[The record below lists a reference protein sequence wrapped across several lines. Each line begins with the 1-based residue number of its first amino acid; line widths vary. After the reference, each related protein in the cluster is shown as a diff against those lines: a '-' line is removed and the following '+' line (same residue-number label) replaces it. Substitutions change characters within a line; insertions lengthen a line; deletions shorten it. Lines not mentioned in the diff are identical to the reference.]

1 MKKQFKRGLS
11 ALLAVIMLITV
22 FTSTP
27 FTVNAVTH
35 EHSLTH
41 VDKKFPTTVTNGN
54 IEYWYCAQCDKYF
67 SDENGEY
74 PMDKADTILPYFTF
88 ANEGGLI
95 KLVSYNGNDEEVV
108 VPETVPDNYPD
119 ENLRGQSFSIIKE
132 SAFFNNTVIKKVT
145 IGNNVDH
152 IAASCFASCTALTE
166 VRIGTG
172 LTYLGRFCFDNCK
185 ALKKVRILSKS
196 TGFNMDSYVFDNY
209 RDIVVYGYSGTALE
223 RKIESSFTTGLTFV
237 PIDHTLRRVDRV
249 APTSR
254 ENGNIE
260 YWYYTDTEEYF
271 KDGQAQ
277 NKITEEET
285 ILPLFSFEYSSD
297 GFYKLIGYNGDDD
310 YCSLPNTIPEI
321 YPDKSLR
328 GKTVTVIREDA
339 FNGNSTIV
347 NVRIPDSYTHV
358 GIDSF
363 NGCANL
369 KTVTIGEGLDYLEQ
383 RCFANCPK
391 LEKVT
396 IYSKYD
402 EFGMQSNAF
411 KNSPD
416 VTVYCYCGTTVH
428 EKMDENGITI
438 QSVEHHYGE
447 PEWSWSEDYSS
458 ASATFSCV
466 SGDDTHTLQ
475 AKINHEVTKEATVS
489 EDGEITYTATVT
501 FNEQPYTDVKTKAIP
516 KKHELQHFVKVD
528 PTTEQNGNI
537 EYWYCPEC
545 RKYFSDPDEKT
556 EIQEKDTIVPYFT
569 YELKNGEYV
578 LTGYNGVDVDIT
590 VPEKIPENYP
600 DEELR
605 GKDISVIENGAFAY
619 NRNLE
624 RVVLQDNIIK
634 VDYAAFSGCN
644 SLKEVQIGA
653 ELEYL
658 GNACFNDCYLLNKVT
673 IYSKKDNFY
682 CGDNLFNGIAS
693 PPRVHCYHFTGVEEQ
708 LEAKGY
714 AHSAIEHILGDPVW
728 TWDKDYTSAHL
739 TLKCEAGDYSTQ
751 SLPATITSKI
761 IKQPTCLEEG
771 EIEYTATCTY
781 EGKTYTDVKTAAL
794 PKKCSLEHRE
804 KVYPTED
811 SHGNI
816 EYWYCPE
823 CGKYYADPDGEEEIV
838 DKDSV
843 ILPLFTFGYDDEY
856 FKLISYNGNDEYV
869 IVPDKVPDDYPDEAL
884 RGEPFSIIGDN
895 AFKNNTTIKN
905 VIIPDNIG
913 NIGKYAF
920 ANCTN
925 LTEVTIGNGLDYLS
939 EKCFSGCPELKKV
952 TIYSE
957 DIDFGMDYNAFS
969 GSDDVTVYGYRNTE
983 VHHKMDENYIPFVPL
998 DPENIVNETYSV
1010 SKTWDIDFANKDK
1023 PESIQVALQRKISTR
1038 EWHTVQVVTLSEAN
1052 GWQTEFDEVPS
1063 AYFDEDN
1070 DRYVEYKYR
1079 IRELGPK
1086 KDGDDELDPNAEDFQ
1101 KKVRERLV
1109 YDTWDYD
1116 RPVITQLINQA
1127 KNPEVIWQ
1135 FEPNVDWVKKLAK
1148 TTVIS
1153 PPFVMFEIGSYF
1165 DGVKNVPSHTTK
1177 YKASYAE
1184 DKENKRK
1191 ANITN
1196 LAVLDTTVYKRWLN
1210 FNEGEKPESVYLML
1224 ESKVQAE
1231 YAAEYGLTSTN
1242 FYTPSFSAVVG
1253 SLNLSDIPIEGET
1266 LRGVVKDGISKNLGD
1281 NLFSDLVV
1289 GTAFDTLFN
1298 KYFATGLTV
1307 GKATGDSENPL
1318 TRWRVKFTVKK
1329 YGMGEKKLPMDYAG
1343 AELVT
1348 GMMEMIIDA
1357 LIHQGGLDF
1366 SIPVMYEPFEKYWS
1380 IKGYALTLLHDYERT
1395 CNVINIKNHSGSD
1408 SDDPDKR
1415 PQIIGGTK
1423 YWKGDNAN
1431 DRPDSI
1437 NLHVYYKDDSGAEK
1451 EVQGSPVT
1459 VTKGDTNGENGWTWS
1474 LEIPVGSP
1482 DRGKE
1487 YYIREEALNGY
1498 KAEYIGLDL
1507 INTKTN
1513 EEPPTDPSIDPS
1525 TEPTEAPTTE
1535 PTEIPTTEP
1544 VTEPSEVYTTEP
1556 ATEPTEITT
1565 TEPATDPVE
1574 TKETEPKTEPPGDDD
1589 DDDDD
1594 DGDPGIIIIPVPSV
1608 DPPVVPGGSDVPDD
1622 PGDPDDPSDPTEE
1635 TEPTTE
1641 PTTEPQETLVVTKV
1655 WINDTESDRPSY
1667 LKIHVYNG
1675 VTEITG
1681 SPIKLSKSSFSGS
1694 NIWTSRTIKLDK
1706 GVNKNTLKFS
1716 EEFPSDYKDSGNY
1729 AAIVF
1734 GSTIYNSWLETNIT
1748 GQKTWVDGNDV
1759 LRKRPS
1765 EITVNLLA
1773 DGNKVDSVKVTAA
1786 NGWKYNFLNKPIYK
1800 TENGEKVKIKYTVEE
1815 EALDDYDVTY
1825 DGFNITNTLKDNVKA
1840 KGYYKF
1846 THIDRY
1852 GDERTKTVEVE
1863 LKHQEILGYSGN
1875 NYNPG
1880 VPTYLWT
1887 DDAIKLYSK
1896 NPLVTASLAVYGNEE
1911 HQKDVSVY
1919 KNDVEWDLIK
1929 SSAAD
1934 AANMTPDSSGKS
1946 LTVLAQT
1953 KPYTFTFN
1961 YYIVKDGKTEYQ
1973 GTKTDVPYGKP
1984 VTFDPTFSDPSK
1996 YEFINKDIPEEDF
2009 CYWSADEEGLIPI
2022 TTNRTF
2028 GMLLRGKMDKASET
2042 DRVVNVY
2049 AQYDNQL
2056 TDDWNPL
2063 IEEVTFTHMI
2073 EDNNDWVYLDYMVN
2087 YLNKDGKI
2095 VQDMVAEG
2103 DENIRY
2109 GMIIVKHPID
2119 TESPEYADMV
2129 DLADSMIAENSTAV
2143 YTDDSKQSVA
2153 YRFEYGK
2160 PSDSSKPISNYN
2172 RVLYTLRSD
2181 TDKAENCSF
2190 SVIAYITVDG
2200 ENYFYSDVNND
2211 INVQELLNK

>member
-1 MKKQFKRGLS
+1 M
-11 ALLAVIMLITV
+11 
-22 FTSTP
+22 
-27 FTVNAVTH
+27 
-35 EHSLTH
+35 
-41 VDKKFPTTVTNGN
+41 
-54 IEYWYCAQCDKYF
+54 
-67 SDENGEY
+67 
-74 PMDKADTILPYFTF
+74 
-88 ANEGGLI
+88 
-95 KLVSYNGNDEEVV
+95 
-108 VPETVPDNYPD
+108 
-119 ENLRGQSFSIIKE
+119 
-132 SAFFNNTVIKKVT
+132 KKVT

-152 IAASCFASCTALTE
+152 IAASCFANCTALTE
-166 VRIGTG
+166 VRIGTR
-172 LTYLGRFCFDNCK
+172 LTYLGRFCFDNCT

-196 TGFNMDSYVFDNY
+196 NDFNMDSYVFDNY
-209 RDIVVYGYSGTALE
+209 RDVVVYGYSGTALE
-223 RKIESSFTTGLTFV
+223 REIESSFTTGLTFV
-237 PIDHTLRRVDRV
+237 PIDHTLRHEDRV
-249 APTSR
+249 APTTR
-254 ENGNIE
+254 KNGNIE
-260 YWYYTDTEEYF
+260 YWYYTDTEEFF
-271 KDGQAQ
+271 KDGQAK

-285 ILPLFSFEYSSD
+285 ILPYFSFEYSND
-297 GFYKLIGYNGDDD
+297 GFYKLTGYNGDDA
-310 YCSLPNTIPEI
+310 YISLPGTIPDN

-328 GKTVTVIREDA
+328 SKTATVIREFA
-339 FNGNSTIV
+339 FTGNSTIV
-347 NVRIPDSYTHV
+347 NVTIPDSYTHV

-369 KTVTIGEGLDYLEQ
+369 KTVKIGKGLDYLEW
-383 RCFANCPK
+383 RCFADCPQ
-391 LEKVT
+391 LENVT

-402 EFGMQSNAF
+402 KFDMKSDAF
-411 KNSPD
+411 SGSPN
-416 VTVYCYCGTTVH
+416 VTVHCYCGTTVH
-428 EKMDENGITI
+428 EKMNENSITI
-438 QSVEHHYGE
+438 QSLEHYYDE
-447 PEWSWSEDYSS
+447 PGWSWSDDYSS

-466 SGDDTHTLQ
+466 SGDDTQTLQ
-475 AKINHEVTKEATVS
+475 ATINHEVTKEATVS

-501 FNEQPYTDVKTKAIP
+501 FNEQTYTDVKTKAIP
-516 KKHELQHFVKVD
+516 KKHELQHFEKVD
-528 PTTEQNGNI
+528 PKPEQNGYI

-545 RKYFSDPDEKT
+545 NKYYSDENGEE
-556 EIQEKDTIVPYFT
+556 EIDEKDTILPYFT
-569 YELKNGEYV
+569 FEYTYDHFYK
-578 LTGYNGVDVDIT
+578 LISYNGNDGDVTIPSVIPDNYPVESLRGETVTIINEGAFNGNTYITSVTIPDSIVNIDTDSFRNCANLKTVDIGT
-590 VPEKIPENYP
+590 GLNH
-600 DEELR
+600 
-605 GKDISVIENGAFAY
+605 
-619 NRNLE
+619 
-624 RVVLQDNIIK
+624 
-634 VDYAAFSGCN
+634 
-644 SLKEVQIGA
+644 
-653 ELEYL
+653 L
-658 GNACFNDCYLLNKVT
+658 GNNCFADCPKLEKVT
-673 IYSKKDNFY
+673 ICSKKDSFDMHFTAFSLSKNVTVYGY
-682 CGDNLFNGIAS
+682 CGTAVQMKMNENNIPCESLGHA
-693 PPRVHCYHFTGVEEQ
+693 Y
-708 LEAKGY
+708 
-714 AHSAIEHILGDPVW
+714 GDPKW
-728 TWDKDYTSAHL
+728 SWSD
-739 TLKCEAGDYSTQ
+739 DYSSATAAFTCTHEDDTQ
-751 SLPATITSKI
+751 TVEAQVTSEVTKQATCT
-761 IKQPTCLEEG
+761 EEG
-771 EIEYTATCTY
+771 EITYTATVTF
-781 EGKTYTDVKTAAL
+781 EGNTYTDVKTALL
-794 PKKCSLEHRE
+794 PKKHKLERVE

-811 SHGNI
+811 RHGNI
-816 EYWYCPE
+816 EYWRCPD
-823 CGKYYADPDGEEEIV
+823 CGKLFADENGEEEITQADTV
-838 DKDSV
+838 
-843 ILPLFTFGYDDEY
+843 LPLFTFGYDGDHL
-856 FKLISYNGNDEYV
+856 KLLNYNGKDENV
-869 IVPDKVPDDYPDEAL
+869 IVPDKVPEDYPDEDL
-884 RGEPFSIIGDN
+884 RGKEYYIIKE
-895 AFKNNTTIKN
+895 AVFRNNTTLKK
-905 VIIPDNIG
+905 IILPDNIHH
-913 NIGKYAF
+913 IAAYAF
-920 ANCTN
+920 DGCTQ
-925 LTEVTIGNGLDYLS
+925 LTEVTIGEGLSYLNF
-939 EKCFSGCPELKKV
+939 CFRDCPALTKV
-952 TIYSE
+952 TIYSVDPE
-957 DIDFGMDYNAFS
+957 FTMSNSAFD
-969 GSDDVTVYGYRNTE
+969 GSDNVTVYGYRNTAVE
-983 VHHKMDENYIPFVPL
+983 AKMKTYDIPFVPL
-998 DPENIVNETYSV
+998 DPEEIEEITYSV
-1010 SKTWDIDFANKDK
+1010 DKTWDIDFAEKDK

-1038 EWHTVQVVTLSEAN
+1038 EWHTVQVITLSEAN

-1063 AYFDEDN
+1063 AYYDEDN

-1116 RPVITQLINQA
+1116 RPVITQIINQA

-1165 DGVKNVPSHTTK
+1165 DGVKGVPRHTTK

-1184 DKENKRK
+1184 DEENKRK
-1191 ANITN
+1191 TNITN
-1196 LAVLDTTVYKRWLN
+1196 LAVLDTTVYKRWIN

-1224 ESKVQAE
+1224 ESKVQTE
-1231 YAAEYGLTSTN
+1231 YATKFGLTETN
-1242 FYTPSFSAVVG
+1242 FYTPSFNAVVG

-1266 LRGVVKDGISKNLGD
+1266 LRGVVKDGISKNLGG
-1281 NLFSDLVV
+1281 NLFSEAVAMGAD
-1289 GTAFDTLFN
+1289 ALFN

-1329 YGMGEKKLPMDYAG
+1329 YGTEGKYPMDYAG

-1395 CNVINIKNHSGSD
+1395 CNVINIKTHSGSD
-1408 SDDPDKR
+1408 SDDPDQR

-1423 YWKGDNAN
+1423 WWKGDNAA

-1437 NLHVYYKDDSGAEK
+1437 KLHVYYKDDSGAEK

-1513 EEPPTDPSIDPS
+1513 EEPPTDPSTDPS

-1535 PTEIPTTEP
+1535 PAEIPTTEP

-1556 ATEPTEITT
+1556 TTEPTEIIT

-1594 DGDPGIIIIPVPSV
+1594 DDPGIIIIPVPIV
-1608 DPPVVPGGSDVPDD
+1608 DPPDVPVGPDTPGDPDD
-1622 PGDPDDPSDPTEE
+1622 PDDPDDPSDPTEE

-1641 PTTEPQETLVVTKV
+1641 PQETLVVTKV
-1655 WINDTESDRPSY
+1655 WLNDTESDRPSY

-1694 NIWTSRTIKLDK
+1694 NIWISGTIKLDK
-1706 GVNKNTLKFS
+1706 GVNKNTLILA

-1748 GQKTWVDGNDV
+1748 GQKTWVDGNNV
-1759 LRKRPS
+1759 LLKRPS

-1815 EALDDYDVTY
+1815 EALDDYDATY
-1825 DGFNITNTLKDNVKA
+1825 DGFNITNTLKANVKA

-1846 THIDRY
+1846 THIDRN

-1887 DDAIKLYSK
+1887 DDAQKLYSK

-1934 AANMTPDSSGKS
+1934 AANMTPDSSEKS

-1961 YYIVKDGKTEYQ
+1961 YFIVKDGNAEYQ

-1996 YEFINKDIPEEDF
+1996 YEFINNDIPEENF

-2028 GMLLRGKMDKASET
+2028 GMLLHGKMDKASET

-2049 AQYDNQL
+2049 AQYDNKL

-2087 YLNKDGKI
+2087 YLSKDGKI

-2109 GMIIVKHPID
+2109 GMIIVKHPIN
-2119 TESPEYADMV
+2119 TESPEYEDMV
-2129 DLADSMIAENSTAV
+2129 ALANSMIANNSTAV

-2160 PSDSSKPISNYN
+2160 PSDSAKPISNYN

-2181 TDKAENCSF
+2181 TDKAENHSF